1 MEYTILLIF
10 LLNYVC
16 MNMSII
22 FIHNFYFE
30 KISLFVNKKI
40 LPQLKNFLP
49 TLYEP
54 SYFFEVENTNPITI
68 NTNKYVDQNIYI
80 IDTDN
85 KIKNFY
91 EYTINIE
98 KKKNNVLIYHNFKQK
113 KNFFYFFNS
122 YK

>member
-113 KNFFYFFNS
+113 KNFFLFF
-122 YK
+122 